1 MGVSPLFLYM
11 QEDQQ
16 TQIYKQVEEISES
29 LVVSEGMELVDLEY
43 RREGPRWMLRLF
55 IDKEGGVTVDDCAR
69 ISRELGDLLDV
80 KDLIPQ
86 AYVLEVSSPGL
97 NRRIRKK
104 KDFSRFAGQ
113 KVQLLLVSPKDGRRK
128 IVGDLVGVVGE
139 EVVVIGTEGRF
150 SVALENIAKANLIY
164 EF

>member
-1 MGVSPLFLYM
+1 M

-55 IDKEGGVTVDDCAR
+55 IDKGGGVTVDDCAR

-128 IVGDLVGVVGE
+128 IVGDLVGVEGE

>member
-1 MGVSPLFLYM
+1 MK
-11 QEDQQ
+11 EDQQ
-16 TQIYKQVEEISES
+16 AQIHRQVEEICES

-55 IDKEGGVTVDDCAR
+55 IDKEGGVNIDDCAR

-80 KDLIPQ
+80 KD
-86 AYVLEVSSPGL
+86 VM

-104 KDFSRFAGQ
+104 EDFSRFVGQ
-113 KVQLLLVSPKDGRRK
+113 KVQLWLVSPKDGRRK
-128 IVGDLVGVVGE
+128 IVGDLVGVEGE
-139 EVVVIGTEGRF
+139 EVVVTVTEGRF
-150 SVALENIAKANLIY
+150 SVALKDIARANLIY